1 MSGVKNIC
9 SFIYLRSYV
18 YMSRLEGILNI
29 MMIMKTR
36 DVTGAQSYLQS
47 GRQDNICA
55 FASIQIPSKR
65 LEKTQEYR

>member
-36 DVTGAQSYLQS
+36 DVIGAQSHLQS
-47 GRQDNICA
+47 GRQD
-55 FASIQIPSKR
+55 K
-65 LEKTQEYR
+65 KT